1 METNKNY
8 DGPIEVTDPEKL
20 KEYKGILD
28 AFVTQTG
35 IEGRIDTSKV
45 CIGELHIGL
54 KELRNEGE

>member
-20 KEYKGILD
+20 KEYRGMLD
-28 AFVTQTG
+28 AFVKQTG

-45 CIGELHIGL
+45 SIGELHIGL

>member
-1 METNKNY
+1 METNRNY

-35 IEGRIDTSKV
+35 IEGMIDTSKV
-45 CIGELHIGL
+45 CIVP
-54 KELRNEGE
+54 

>member
-1 METNKNY
+1 METKKNY

-20 KEYKGILD
+20 KEYRSMLD

-35 IEGRIDTSKV
+35 IEGRIDTSKFS
-45 CIGELHIGL
+45 IGELHIGL